1 MLKTSLSV
9 VLAGL
14 AAMAAMPTAIAGTPS
29 GPYAMFKYCP
39 YTNPSVGSCVINTTD
54 SGVFVIGNTTLP
66 IDKPIVLQGGVENL
80 GPSPLYQ
87 AVGAP
92 TLSAPPAKVPGGL
105 LGIMNRGYSRALGVK
120 CTHCHMEDD
129 FASDDMREKQAAR
142 EMAAMHKAIND
153 QLAKMKHLEGTPEDR
168 FINCSTCHRGKVDPH
183 DAPR

>member
-1 MLKTSLSV
+1 MARTAWSALAVTSIALGYAAAGAPLTVSAQPAEESV
-9 VLAGL
+9 QAFNDRMVEQLRKK
-14 AAMAAMPTAIAGTPS
+14 IAGKESRPAS
-29 GPYAMFKYCP
+29 EVFENIQIELFK
-39 YTNPSVGSCVINTTD
+39 TV
-54 SGVFVIGNTTLP
+54 
-66 IDKPIVLQGGVENL
+66 
-80 GPSPLYQ
+80 
-87 AVGAP
+87 
-92 TLSAPPAKVPGGL
+92 PAERL

>member
-1 MLKTSLSV
+1 MVEQLRKK
-9 VLAGL
+9 
-14 AAMAAMPTAIAGTPS
+14 IAGKESKPAS
-29 GPYAMFKYCP
+29 EVFENIQIELFK
-39 YTNPSVGSCVINTTD
+39 TV
-54 SGVFVIGNTTLP
+54 
-66 IDKPIVLQGGVENL
+66 
-80 GPSPLYQ
+80 
-87 AVGAP
+87 
-92 TLSAPPAKVPGGL
+92 PAERL